1 MKTLMGILLLLLM
14 GIHKPLAQS
23 AELENYRPLLAEKQK
38 TKGFERDTGYI
49 HLLIRFANAFYSV
62 NADSLLFYAQK
73 AYGYAEAVHYKP
85 GLTRCLTSKGNYYS
99 LMGDYPQMLS
109 CYQQALSLAEKMN
122 DKELASKVAMD
133 IGRFYLDAREYDKSR
148 SNYEK
153 AYRLIKEAGDS
164 LSLTYV
170 LTDMAAMDL
179 IQNNPDGALG
189 FYRQA
194 LEIANRLKSE
204 YCLAF
209 IRNDIGDALC
219 QKSRYKE
226 AQEYLIPC
234 LQYYQFAGDELGRMQ
249 VTGSLVNVYRGL
261 GDIDKALAYALES
274 FSLARKIKN
283 KAGIADAGEY
293 LTHLYEQKG
302 DYRNSLKYLKLYK
315 GYSDSLFNENSRKK
329 IVEQETKYIYE
340 KKEGILK
347 EQQAN
352 ENLLHSQHLKSLQLK
367 VSITVLAALFLGAIA
382 LILYRSRT
390 LKQKSNLRL
399 EAKNR
404 EVALQKA
411 EIEQQATQLRRSNQQ
426 KDQLFSI
433 IAHDL
438 SGPLNSLKALLDFL
452 KEKSLSEVEI
462 AKTINSLKNNVH
474 YTADLVNNLLYWARN
489 QMEGVNV
496 QPSQLNVEELSES
509 VLMLF
514 ARQAADKKIETV
526 NKLDKGLSVC
536 ADKDMMQVVIRN
548 LVSNAIKFCRP
559 GDTITVEQGTISK
572 DLVEI
577 CVADTGTGIKED
589 VLLKIN
595 KNESITTFGT
605 SSEKG
610 TGLGLLLCREF
621 VEKNKGRFRVESQ
634 WGQGSRFYLSLPAQ
648 YNELIPN

>member
-1 MKTLMGILLLLLM
+1 MKTLMGILFLLLM

-23 AELENYRPLLAEKQK
+23 TELENYRPLLAEKQK
-38 TKGFERDTGYI
+38 IKGFERDTGYI
-49 HLLIRFANAFYSV
+49 RLLIRFANAFYSV

-73 AYGYAEAVHYKP
+73 AYGYAETVHYEQ
-85 GLTRCLTSKGNYYS
+85 GLTRCLSSEGNYYS

-109 CYQQALSLAEKMN
+109 YYQQALSLAEKIK
-122 DKELASKVAMD
+122 DRDRASSVLMD
-133 IGRFYLDAREYDKSR
+133 IGRYYLDAQEYDKAR
-148 SNYEK
+148 ANYEQ
-153 AYRLIKEAGDS
+153 AYRIIKEAGDS
-164 LSLTYV
+164 LGMAYV
-170 LTDMAAMDL
+170 LTDIGVLYFVQDNFDETL
-179 IQNNPDGALG
+179 L

-194 LEIANRLKSE
+194 LRIASALKSQE
-204 YCLAF
+204 AIAF
-209 IRNDIGDALC
+209 TRADIGYALC
-219 QKSRYKE
+219 RKGLYKE
-226 AQEYLIPC
+226 ALGYLLPA
-234 LQYYQFAGDELGRMQ
+234 LQYYQHTGDKLGRME
-249 VTGSLVNVYRGL
+249 TGTSLVEAYRGL
-261 GDIDKALAYALES
+261 GEIDTALTYALES
-274 FSLARKIKN
+274 LSLARETKN
-283 KAGIADAGEY
+283 KAGIVDAGEH
-293 LTHLYEQKG
+293 LTHLYERKG
-302 DYRNSLKYLKLYK
+302 DYRNSLKYFKLYK
-315 GYSDSLFNENSRKK
+315 DYSDSLYNEDSRKK
-329 IVEQETKYIYE
+329 IVEQETKYVYE
-340 KKEGILK
+340 KKEGVLK
-347 EQQAN
+347 AQQAS
-352 ENLLHSQHLKSLQLK
+352 ENLLHSQHLKSLQLE

-382 LILYRSRT
+382 LILYRSRA

-399 EAKNR
+399 EVKNN
-404 EVALQKA
+404 EIALQKA
-411 EIEQQATQLRRSNQQ
+411 EIEQQAAQLRGSNQQ

-489 QMEGVNV
+489 QMEGINV

-509 VLMLF
+509 VLTLF

-559 GDTITVEQGTISK
+559 GDTITVEQGAISK
-572 DLVEI
+572 ELVEI
-577 CVADTGTGIKED
+577 CVADTGTGIKEE

-595 KNESITTFGT
+595 KSESITTFGT

-621 VEKNKGRFRVESQ
+621 VEKNKGRFRIESQ

-648 YNELIPN
+648 YND